1 MTNIN
6 ITAKDLFNS
15 NAGKGFKEAG
25 NEETEITM
33 IGFGIKETE
42 SEDRETKET
51 VKKEIVVIKDASGE
65 LYSGESVVLAK
76 RVKELAELFTEEEIK
91 AGVPIQFRNIKAGR
105 GLAVTFLVK

>member
-1 MTNIN
+1 MTNVN
-6 ITAKDLFNS
+6 ITAKDLFNA

-76 RVKELAELFTEEEIK
+76 RVKELAELFTEEEITV
-91 AGVPIQFRNIKAGR
+91 GIPIQFRNIKAGR